1 MAVSNKGYQVSSL
14 CRIYDDTEKAVR
26 QEGLN
31 EKERVL
37 Y

>member
-14 CRIYDDTEKAVR
+14 CRIYNDTEKAVR
-26 QEGLN
+26 QGLH